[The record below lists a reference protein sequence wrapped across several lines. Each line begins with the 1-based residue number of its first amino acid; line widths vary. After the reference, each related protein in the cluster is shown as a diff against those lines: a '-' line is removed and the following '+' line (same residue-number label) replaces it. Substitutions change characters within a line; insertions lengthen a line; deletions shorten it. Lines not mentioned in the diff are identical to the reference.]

1 MEHKHIKGSTYCID
15 TGMTYLP
22 FYKITDTDIIVL
34 DTGWAEGER
43 EGLVELLDE
52 YGYQVKGIICTHAH
66 IDHIGNNAFFKEKY
80 NALIAMSRDEARIC
94 SSMINLK
101 MYYNRH
107 TLTAV
112 EKHYGHMV
120 CETDIEIREDQTSIY
135 MLGIKFRI
143 FHTPGHSPGHICIVT
158 PDDVAYVGDALI
170 TEAIMKSAKL
180 PMRMFS
186 GEIWKARRSS
196 VGWNAQSTLL
206 PIRGSMTALT
216 D

>member
-112 EKHYGHMV
+112 ENI
-120 CETDIEIREDQTSIY
+120 TDIWSV
-135 MLGIKFRI
+135 KRI
-143 FHTPGHSPGHICIVT
+143 SRSGKTRPASTCLASNSEFPYPG
-158 PDDVAYVGDALI
+158 
-170 TEAIMKSAKL
+170 
-180 PMRMFS
+180 
-186 GEIWKARRSS
+186 
-196 VGWNAQSTLL
+196 AQSRTYLH
-206 PIRGSMTALT
+206 RHTG
-216 D
+216 